1 MGQRN
6 RPGGNEGMGYFTSW
20 DKSREK
26 GCIYCGKPATT
37 REHIPSKAFLIEP
50 YPEDLATLPACFEC
64 NNGFSNDEE
73 YVSCFLDVLKAAVYQ
88 NYTQRPDI
96 VRRLER
102 NAKLKDLLDEQI
114 KIEDGQ
120 VYFNIDEN
128 RLCRI
133 LIKLAKGHAG
143 FEFDHISFDDS
154 DMTIRYNF
162 IFNMSE
168 DSVKKFEE
176 IPEMKLFSEVGS
188 RSCTGAYII
197 QNVDTGEAA
206 TFMFWNDVQDNQ
218 YRYQVSYNDVG
229 GICVKIVIY
238 EMLYCRVD
246 FD

>member
-1 MGQRN
+1 
-6 RPGGNEGMGYFTSW
+6 MGYFTSW

-154 DMTIRYNF
+154 DMTVRYNF

-188 RSCTGAYII
+188 RRCTGAYII